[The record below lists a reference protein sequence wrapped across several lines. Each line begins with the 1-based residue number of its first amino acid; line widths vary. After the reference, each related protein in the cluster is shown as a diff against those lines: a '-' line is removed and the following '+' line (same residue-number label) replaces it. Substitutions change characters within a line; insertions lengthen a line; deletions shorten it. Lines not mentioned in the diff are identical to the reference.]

1 MCRSLGNLSV
11 HTFSLPRH
19 EFDPSIEKVRLDVR
33 EIQTVSVD
41 VNDDGI
47 ADLSISDAIPDKKQG
62 EDEKEPIQELAAK
75 DIPMHRGR
83 S

>member
-1 MCRSLGNLSV
+1 MAGQL
-11 HTFSLPRH
+11 
-19 EFDPSIEKVRLDVR
+19 R

-62 EDEKEPIQELAAK
+62 EDEKERIDEMAAK